1 MAMLKPVI
9 LIIDDERP
17 YVDLLG
23 ELLEK
28 YGLEAQTAYDAG
40 DALFRLR
47 ARKPDLILM
56 DLKMPQMD
64 GLSLIDRLRSER
76 KWQKIPIIVVS
87 AKTGRE
93 DQKAALDAGANR
105 FLSKPFSSKDLKSV
119 LGEFVA
125 ITG

>member
-1 MAMLKPVI
+1 MLKPVI
-9 LIIDDERP
+9 LIVDDERP

-47 ARKPDLILM
+47 ATKPDLILM

-64 GLSLIDRLRSER
+64 GLSLIDRLRSDR
-76 KWQKIPIIVVS
+76 KWRKIPIVVVS
-87 AKTGRE
+87 ARTAKE
-93 DQKAALDAGANR
+93 DQEAALGAGANR
-105 FLSKPFSSKDLKSV
+105 FLTKPFSSADLLEV
-119 LGEFVA
+119 LREFVA
-125 ITG
+125 TTA

>member
-1 MAMLKPVI
+1 MLKPVI
-9 LIIDDERP
+9 LIVDDERP

-47 ARKPDLILM
+47 AKKPDLILM

-64 GLSLIDRLRSER
+64 GLSLIDRLRSNR

-105 FLSKPFSSKDLKSV
+105 FLTKPFSSKDLFRA
-119 LGEFVA
+119 LGEFVSLS
-125 ITG
+125 G

>member
-1 MAMLKPVI
+1 MLKPVI
-9 LIIDDERP
+9 LIVDDERP

-47 ARKPDLILM
+47 AKKPDLILM

-64 GLSLIDRLRSER
+64 GLSLIDRLRSNR

-105 FLSKPFSSKDLKSV
+105 FLTKPFSSKDLFSM
-119 LGEFVA
+119 LGEFVSL
-125 ITG
+125 TG

>member
-1 MAMLKPVI
+1 MLKPVI
-9 LIIDDERP
+9 LIVDDERP

-47 ARKPDLILM
+47 AKKPDLILM

-64 GLSLIDRLRSER
+64 GLSLIDRLRSNR
-76 KWQKIPIIVVS
+76 KWQKIPIFVVS

-93 DQKAALDAGANR
+93 DQKSALDAGANR
-105 FLSKPFSSKDLKSV
+105 FLTKPFSSNDLRTV
-119 LGEFVA
+119 LREFVA
-125 ITG
+125 LTG

>member
-1 MAMLKPVI
+1 MLKPVI
-9 LIIDDERP
+9 LIVDDERL

-28 YGLEAQTAYDAG
+28 YGLEAHTAYDAG

-47 ARKPDLILM
+47 AKKPDLILM

-76 KWQKIPIIVVS
+76 KWQHIPIIVVS
-87 AKTGRE
+87 AKTGKQ
-93 DQKAALDAGANR
+93 DQQAALDAGANR
-105 FLSKPFSSKDLKSV
+105 FLSKPFSSKELKSV

-125 ITG
+125 LSG

>member
-1 MAMLKPVI
+1 MLKPVI
-9 LIIDDERP
+9 LIVDDERP

-28 YGLEAQTAYDAG
+28 YGLEAHTAYDAG

-47 ARKPDLILM
+47 AKKPDLILM

-64 GLSLIDRLRSER
+64 GLSLIDRLRSNR

-93 DQKAALDAGANR
+93 DQQAALEAGANR
-105 FLSKPFSSKDLKSV
+105 FLTKPFSSKDLVSV
-119 LGEFVA
+119 LGEFVSLSS
-125 ITG
+125 

>member
-1 MAMLKPVI
+1 MLKPVI
-9 LIIDDERP
+9 LIVDDERP

-47 ARKPDLILM
+47 AKKPDLILM

-64 GLSLIDRLRSER
+64 GISLIDRLRSNR

-105 FLSKPFSSKDLKSV
+105 FLTKPFSSNDLRTV
-119 LGEFVA
+119 LREFVA
-125 ITG
+125 LSG

>member
-1 MAMLKPVI
+1 MLKPVI

>member
-1 MAMLKPVI
+1 MLKPVI
-9 LIIDDERP
+9 LIVDDERP

-47 ARKPDLILM
+47 AKKPDLILM

-64 GLSLIDRLRSER
+64 GLSLIDRLRSNR

-105 FLSKPFSSKDLKSV
+105 FLTKPFSSKDLFSM
-119 LGEFVA
+119 LGEFVSLS
-125 ITG
+125 G